1 MRKKCNWHIGLSLLL
16 VVVLIIGLLP
26 VTGIA
31 QNDNEGELILSF
43 DMPVTEIIVPL
54 GTVSAD
60 IPLPETLTATLE
72 GGSTVNIPVTW
83 GTSGLYQK
91 DEAGTYLFTAD
102 IGTYVYAQARPV
114 AVITVAPLGEIFHEN
129 QISGKLW
136 LDENGDGV
144 MDEGEHAIA
153 GYPVSL
159 YTADDKSTAIRN
171 TKTLSDGTYRFDN
184 VEPGSYVVGI
194 ASETIEET
202 EYLLPTEGV
211 AGDNKFNLVQID
223 EEITAAYSEPVVIM
237 EDVDTAAENI
247 NAGLHQGAKRFSFL
261 AGSFINLP
269 LGGNVLASG
278 DTDKLVV
285 MEADG
290 DPLSGYYEA
299 YTANESGL
307 RAALLGIYQRNQAE
321 SDYIMYFGSNIT
333 NLPGNMFNDTSS
345 ATGTGDVTF
354 ASLRER
360 LNTLVV
366 TGNQEDLVTDTPA
379 ASAPSNASLISV
391 SGTGERYFGCNII
404 LRNIRHT
411 FNAGNSGTQG
421 VYMNGYSL
429 TLGGNSWQTA
439 ATRYFGG
446 SSTGEVTPS
455 EETASITVY
464 STGTGNSY
472 FIGGMRTG
480 TLNGNAAVTIL
491 GTSSNTF
498 NIRGGGLG
506 TSASAPANITGNV
519 TNTITGMTSTASGTQ
534 GLGNFVGG
542 VEYGNVGGQ
551 ITNTIS
557 GSGRLAYTGT
567 GYNWGT
573 LNSWFVGGSLNGNIG
588 SDSTLG
594 GDVDTSDLS
603 DLADTSDYIIKNNI
617 DTGDFTTGRWC
628 YLGTNYVSGIVKGN
642 VVNIVRAGTA
652 NKGSINA
659 FAGGAGISAEIGGT
673 WPDTF
678 NIDTTTGKVTN
689 IEAGLAAAK
698 AQSQS
703 KYQLYGNITN
713 VIREGSMC
721 TNTDYNYWFRG
732 AGWGYMEGNAYSE
745 VGTEGLVYKQSYD
758 TYNYT
763 SSPNTASNQGEVTGF
778 DLVGGGGRCGIGV
791 NGAANS
797 SFCIKGDTTLVTRH
811 VLARWTYGGNFGG
824 VQVGDSLRIHHAGVV
839 DTCEG
844 TGFGSYIHV
853 GDGRAEVYGGQVDW
867 FLSGGGW
874 HDNYQDGNVSV
885 EVFDAPNVII
895 NASMGGTY
903 GEYDNST
910 YPHRIS
916 GNSTIMVRG
925 GNFSGRARTG
935 VLRGFSAGP
944 SNNGYIWGNAS
955 VTIDLRGNQYGFSLA
970 SGDSISGGRR
980 LGAGTSSYL
989 GTDANN
995 TVTLNVLT
1003 DDSQTDLLN
1012 GLNIY
1017 GDCSGTAASAGNTR
1031 AGRIIIN
1038 VNAPNAIIGNLY
1050 ATDYSNLTGGT
1061 LRRDVQVNLVSAG
1074 TITGLCAG
1082 NGTEN
1087 IINTVASASEQA
1099 GKKAVINVGP
1109 QSADP
1114 NDILGDWETG
1124 QTPDG
1129 LPHRILISTN
1139 GIIGFTSMDIQK
1151 RLLVAQ
1157 NGNIK
1162 NGLNA
1167 TVSNHGTSY
1176 HTFGDV
1182 TLHAGEGM
1190 KGAGLGIAS
1199 AGASFIAGTARVEG
1213 EGQVYIQSTGQVDQI
1228 VLTDIITTENN
1239 ALTWLKVGNVSADSN
1254 LQTNWFG
1261 VSSGWRVIT
1270 LNPDKEKAK
1279 DRITP
1284 VNFRGSEEATG
1295 KTFIG
1300 DSDTHFSGNN
1310 GYAVAILGSVYNWE
1324 VTEGYGKVSHN
1335 VPVSTTVPS
1344 SGQSISAYGTVP
1356 ADTPSAKGSIALPS
1370 ALIPGTVPYPVF
1382 SFIPDSAR
1390 GEHVESVDIFG
1401 SDRYI
1406 SATPHMYHIDA
1417 GDVNQVKT
1425 WTASGD
1431 DKDYSFDIRAQ
1442 FAQGDTQVSAQ
1453 DVIITESEAA
1463 AINSVDDV
1471 ISYTQASGSPFFGN
1485 NITAQLLDEIRTPLG
1500 LDQTW
1505 RTHTVSYTAG
1515 DETLTGGQVH
1525 TDARV
1530 TVVRGGTAVSADR
1543 KYALYANDGT
1553 MTLEQAQLI
1562 GSQTALDS
1570 GFTKA
1575 VAILANGTTAVP
1587 SINNEALPAITGS
1600 TAATVPKDVPVSYSY
1615 APDGQS
1621 QAVTKQ
1627 VNVHIKGPSEVNV
1640 TISKRVAGDYADKT
1654 REFSFAIYVRDSSGA
1669 AIPAGTQL
1677 LYTGST
1683 VSGSG
1688 AEAPANGTLTLNE
1701 EGKATFTLKHGQQ
1714 ITIKDP
1720 VPQGSVQIVESA
1732 DPNYSVSFTDN
1743 STTSATNGSDTGIV
1757 SLAGADRS
1765 FDFINTRISIV
1776 PTGVLMGSIQG
1787 PALLGLSM
1795 LLLMGLFSACM
1806 INYRRKRSL

>member
-16 VVVLIIGLLP
+16 VVLLIVGLLP

-31 QNDNEGELILSF
+31 QNDNEEELIMAF

-54 GTVSAD
+54 GTESAD

-72 GGSTVNIPVTW
+72 GGSAVNIPVTW
-83 GTSGLYQK
+83 GISGLYHK

-114 AVITVAPLGEIFHEN
+114 AVVTVAPTDELSPGN
-129 QISGKLW
+129 RISGKLW

-144 MDEGEHAIA
+144 MDDGENAIA

-159 YTADDKSTAIRN
+159 YTADDKSTAIRD
-171 TKTLSDGTYRFDN
+171 TKTMSDGTYQFDN

-194 ASETIEET
+194 TSETIEET
-202 EYLLPTEGV
+202 EYLLPTAGIT
-211 AGDNKFNLVQID
+211 GDNQFKLVQID
-223 EEITAAYSEPVVIM
+223 EEIIAAYSETVVIM

-247 NAGLHQGAKRFSFL
+247 NAGLHRGANLFPFASE
-261 AGSFINLP
+261 AFINLP
-269 LGGNVLASG
+269 LGGNILASG
-278 DTDKLVV
+278 DTAKLVV

-290 DPLSGYYEA
+290 DPVSGYYEA

-307 RAALLGIYQRNQAE
+307 RAALLGLYQRNQAE
-321 SDYIMYFGSNIT
+321 CDYIMYLGSNIT
-333 NLPGNMFNDTSS
+333 SLPGNIFNNTAS
-345 ATGTGDVTF
+345 ATGTGDITF
-354 ASLRER
+354 ASLRGR
-360 LNTLVV
+360 LNTLVL
-366 TGNQEDLVTDTPA
+366 TGNQEDPVTDTPA
-379 ASAPSNASLISV
+379 ASAPSDASLISI

-404 LRNIRHT
+404 LRNVRHT
-411 FNAGNSGTQG
+411 FNAGESGTQG
-421 VYMNGYSL
+421 VYMNGYAL
-429 TLGGNSWQTA
+429 ILGGNSWQTT

-446 SSTGEVTPS
+446 SSTGSVTPY

-464 STGTGNSY
+464 STGNGSSY

-491 GTSSNTF
+491 GTSGNTF
-498 NIRGGGLG
+498 SIRGGGLG
-506 TSASAPANITGNV
+506 TSASAPANITGSV
-519 TNTITGMTSTASGTQ
+519 TSTISNMATGSG
-534 GLGNFVGG
+534 GLERFLGG
-542 VEYGNVGGQ
+542 VEYGSVGGP
-551 ITNTIS
+551 ITNEIS
-557 GSGRLAYTGT
+557 GNGRFSSSDT
-567 GYNWGT
+567 GYLWASAT
-573 LNSWFVGGSLNGNIG
+573 SRFVGGSLYGNVG
-588 SDSTLG
+588 SDATLG
-594 GDVDTSDLS
+594 SAVDTSDLS
-603 DLADTSDYIIKNNI
+603 GLLDTGDYVIKNNI
-617 DTGDFTTGRWC
+617 DTSNFTYGRAC
-628 YLGTNYVSGIVKGN
+628 YIGTNYQSGIVKGN
-642 VVNIVRAGTA
+642 VINLVKAGTD
-652 NKGSINA
+652 NRGSLSV
-659 FAGGAGISAEIGGT
+659 FSGGAGIYAAIGGAWQSQFT
-673 WPDTF
+673 YYPSTA
-678 NIDTTTGKVTN
+678 KVTN
-689 IEAGLAAAK
+689 VEAGLAAAK
-698 AQSQS
+698 AASG
-703 KYQLYGNITN
+703 YQLYGNITS
-713 VIREGSMC
+713 VIYSGSIC
-721 TNTDYNYWFRG
+721 YSADNEHWFRG

-745 VGTEGLVYKQSYD
+745 VGTEGIAYLGNSNSYSYS
-758 TYNYT
+758 TTNRTQGYN
-763 SSPNTASNQGEVTGF
+763 TGF
-778 DLVGGGGRCGIGV
+778 DLVGGGGTISS
-791 NGAANS
+791 NN
-797 SFCIKGDTTLVTRH
+797 SFCIKGDTTLVTRN
-811 VLARWTYGGNFGG
+811 VLARWTYGGSFGG
-824 VQVGDSLRIHHAGVV
+824 VQVGDSVRIHHGGVV

-844 TGFGSYIHV
+844 TGYNSFIHV
-853 GDGRAEVYGGQVDW
+853 GDGRAEVHGGQVDW

-874 HDNYQDGNVSV
+874 NDSYQDGNVSV
-885 EVFDAPNVII
+885 EVFDKPNVYI

-903 GEYDNST
+903 GSST
-910 YPHRIS
+910 THYIS
-916 GNSTIMVRG
+916 GDSTIVVHG
-925 GNFSGRARTG
+925 GNFSGTARAD
-935 VLRGFSAGP
+935 VFRGFSAGP
-944 SNNGYIWGNAS
+944 SYAGYIYGNAS
-955 VTIDLRGNQYGFSLA
+955 VTIDLRGNQYGFSIE

-980 LGAGTSSYL
+980 LNAGTGSYL

-1003 DDSQTDLLN
+1003 DNSQTDLLN

-1017 GDCSGTAASAGNTR
+1017 GDCSLDAGSAGNTR
-1031 AGRIIIN
+1031 AGHIIIN

-1050 ATDYSNLTGGT
+1050 ATNYSNLSGGT

-1087 IINTVASASEQA
+1087 ITNAVASASEQA

-1109 QSADP
+1109 QSADT
-1114 NDILGDWETG
+1114 NDILGDRETG
-1124 QTPDG
+1124 QTLDG
-1129 LPHRILISTN
+1129 LPHRIQISTN
-1139 GIIGFTSMDIQK
+1139 GIIGFTSMDIRN

-1176 HTFGDV
+1176 HSFGDV

-1190 KGAGLGIAS
+1190 EGAGLGIAS

-1213 EGQVYIQSTGQVDQI
+1213 EGQVYIQSTGQADQI

-1261 VSSGWRVIT
+1261 VNSGWRVIT
-1270 LNPDKEKAK
+1270 LNPDKAKAK

-1284 VNFRGSEEATG
+1284 VNFRGSEESTG

-1335 VPVSTTVPS
+1335 VPVSTAAPS

-1356 ADTPSAKGSIALPS
+1356 ADTPSVKGSIALPS

-1382 SFIPDSAR
+1382 SFIPDSAC
-1390 GEHVESVDIFG
+1390 GEHVEGVDIFG

-1406 SATPHMYHIDA
+1406 SSAPHNYHVDA
-1417 GDVNQVKT
+1417 GDVNQIKT

-1431 DKDYSFDIRAQ
+1431 DKDYSFDIRSQ
-1442 FAQGDTQVSAQ
+1442 FAQGDTQVSAR

-1463 AINSVDDV
+1463 AINSADDV
-1471 ISYTQASGSPFFGN
+1471 ISYTQASGSPFFQN
-1485 NITAQLLDEIRTPLG
+1485 NITDQLLEEIRASLG
-1500 LDQTW
+1500 QGQTW
-1505 RTHTVSYTAG
+1505 RSHTVSYTAG
-1515 DETLTGGQVH
+1515 DEALTGGQIH

-1530 TVVRGGTAVSADR
+1530 TVVRDGTAVSADR
-1543 KYALYANDGT
+1543 QYALYANDGT
-1553 MTLEQAQLI
+1553 MTLTQAQEI
-1562 GSQTALDS
+1562 GGQTALDS
-1570 GFTKA
+1570 GYTKA
-1575 VAILANGTTAVP
+1575 AAILANGTTAVP
-1587 SINNEALPAITGS
+1587 SIDNEAIPAITGS

-1627 VNVHIKGPSEVNV
+1627 VTIHINGPSEVNV

-1654 REFSFAIYVRDSSGA
+1654 REFSFAIYFRDNSGA
-1669 AIPAGTQL
+1669 ALPAGTQL

-1683 VSGSG
+1683 VSGPE
-1688 AEAPANGTLTLNE
+1688 AESPANGTLTLNE

-1720 VPQGSVQIVESA
+1720 VPQGSVQIVETA
-1732 DPNYSVSFTDN
+1732 DPNYSVSFTD
-1743 STTSATNGSDTGIV
+1743 TTTTDTTNGSDTGEV
-1757 SLAGADRS
+1757 SLAGADRT
-1765 FDFINTRISIV
+1765 FDFINTRISAV
-1776 PTGVLMGSIQG
+1776 PTGVLMGDIDG

-1795 LLLMGLFSACM
+1795 LLLMVLVSVGM

>member
-114 AVITVAPLGEIFHEN
+114 AVVTVAPLGELFHEN

-144 MDEGEHAIA
+144 MDDGEHAIA

-159 YTADDKSTAIRN
+159 YTADDKSTAIRD

-184 VEPGSYVVGI
+184 VELGSYVVGI

-211 AGDNKFNLVQID
+211 TGDNKFNLVQID

-237 EDVDTAAENI
+237 EDVVTAAENI
-247 NAGLHQGAKRFSFL
+247 NAGLYQGAKRFSFL

-278 DTDKLVV
+278 DTGKLVV

-307 RAALLGIYQRNQAE
+307 RSALLGIYQRNQAE

-333 NLPGNMFNDTSS
+333 NLPGNIFNDTTS
-345 ATGTGDVTF
+345 ATGTVDITF

-360 LNTLVV
+360 LNTLVL
-366 TGNQEDLVTDTPA
+366 TGNQEDPVTDTPA

-421 VYMNGYSL
+421 VYMNGYAL

-446 SSTGEVTPS
+446 SSTGFVTPY

-464 STGTGNSY
+464 STGNGDSY

-491 GTSSNTF
+491 GTSGNTF
-498 NIRGGGLG
+498 SIRGGGLG
-506 TSASAPANITGNV
+506 TSASAPANITGSV
-519 TNTITGMTSTASGTQ
+519 TNNITNMATGSG
-534 GLGNFVGG
+534 GLERFLGG
-542 VEYGNVGGQ
+542 VEYGSVEGP
-551 ITNTIS
+551 ITNEIS
-557 GSGRLAYTGT
+557 GSGRFTSSDAGYTWTSGT
-567 GYNWGT
+567 
-573 LNSWFVGGSLNGNIG
+573 SRFIGGSLYGDVG
-588 SDSTLG
+588 SGATLG
-594 GDVDTSDLS
+594 SAVDTSDLTGLLYT
-603 DLADTSDYIIKNNI
+603 DDYVIKNYIDTSNFTNGRACYI
-617 DTGDFTTGRWC
+617 
-628 YLGTNYVSGIVKGN
+628 GTNFQSGIVKGN
-642 VVNIVRAGTA
+642 VINLVKAGMD
-652 NKGSINA
+652 NNGSISV
-659 FAGGAGISAEIGGT
+659 FSGGASIYAAIGGVWQSQFT
-673 WPDTF
+673 YNPSTA
-678 NIDTTTGKVTN
+678 KVTN
-689 IEAGLAAAK
+689 VEAGLNAAK
-698 AQSQS
+698 AAAD
-703 KYQLYGNITN
+703 YQLYGNITN
-713 VIREGSMC
+713 VIYSGSIC
-721 TNTDYNYWFRG
+721 YSADNEHWFRG

-745 VGTEGLVYKQSYD
+745 VGTEGIAYLGNYKSYSYS
-758 TYNYT
+758 TTNRSQGYN
-763 SSPNTASNQGEVTGF
+763 TGF
-778 DLVGGGGRCGIGV
+778 DLVGGGGTIS
-791 NGAANS
+791 ANN
-797 SFCIKGDTTLVTRH
+797 SFCIKGDTTLVTRN
-811 VLARWTYGGNFGG
+811 VLARWTYGGSFGG
-824 VQVGDSLRIHHAGVV
+824 VQVGDSVRIHHGGVV

-844 TGFGSYIHV
+844 TGYNSFIHV
-853 GDGRAEVYGGQVDW
+853 GDGRAEVHGGQVDW

-874 HDNYQDGNVSV
+874 NDSYQDGNVSV
-885 EVFDAPNVII
+885 EVFDKPNVYI

-903 GEYDNST
+903 GSST
-910 YPHRIS
+910 THYIS
-916 GNSTIMVRG
+916 GDSTIVVRG
-925 GNFSGRARTG
+925 GNFSGTARAD
-935 VLRGFSAGP
+935 VYQGFSAGP
-944 SNNGYIWGNAS
+944 SNAGYIYGNAS
-955 VTIDLRGNQYGFSLA
+955 VTIDLRGNQYGFSIE

-980 LGAGTSSYL
+980 LGASNSSYL

-995 TVTLNVLT
+995 TVTLNVLA

-1017 GDCSGTAASAGNTR
+1017 GDCALTNYNSSTVNDTYVNRTR
-1031 AGRIIIN
+1031 AGNIIIN
-1038 VNAPNAIIGNLY
+1038 VNAPNANIGNLY
-1050 ATDYSNLTGGT
+1050 ATNYSNLSGGT
-1061 LRRDVQVNLVSAG
+1061 LRKNVQVNLVSAG
-1074 TITGLCAG
+1074 TLTGLCAG
-1082 NGTEN
+1082 NGTEDITN
-1087 IINTVASASEQA
+1087 AVASASEQA

-1109 QSADP
+1109 QSADS
-1114 NDILGDWETG
+1114 NDILGDRENG
-1124 QTPDG
+1124 QTLDG
-1129 LPHRILISTN
+1129 LPHRIQISTN
-1139 GIIGFTSMDIQK
+1139 GIIGFTFMDIRE

-1167 TVSNHGTSY
+1167 TAANHGTSY

-1190 KGAGLGIAS
+1190 EGAGLGIAS

-1228 VLTDIITTENN
+1228 VFTDVITTENN

-1270 LNPDKEKAK
+1270 LNPDKTKAK
-1279 DRITP
+1279 ERITP
-1284 VNFRGSEEATG
+1284 VNFRGIEEATG

-1300 DSDTHFSGNN
+1300 DSDTHFSGSN
-1310 GYAVAILGSVYNWE
+1310 GYAVAIPGSVFTWK
-1324 VTEGYGKVSHN
+1324 VTEGNGKVMHN
-1335 VPVSTTVPS
+1335 VVLSTTAPG
-1344 SGQSISAYGTVP
+1344 SGQTINAYGTVP
-1356 ADTPSAKGSIALPS
+1356 ANTLSTEGMIAVPEPLLPYTS
-1370 ALIPGTVPYPVF
+1370 PPPAFL
-1382 SFIPDSAR
+1382 FIPDSALD
-1390 GEHVESVDIFG
+1390 EHVENVDIYG
-1401 SDRYI
+1401 SDQYI
-1406 SATPHMYHIDA
+1406 SASPHNYQIGPGDMYQTKAWVRSD
-1417 GDVNQVKT
+1417 
-1425 WTASGD
+1425 D
-1431 DKDYSFDIRAQ
+1431 DKGYSFEIIAKFSRD
-1442 FAQGDTQVSAQ
+1442 DTYVHAR

-1463 AINSVDDV
+1463 AINSADDV
-1471 ISYTQASGSPFFGN
+1471 IFYTQASGNTLFQHN
-1485 NITAQLLDEIRTPLG
+1485 LTAQLLAEIRSPLAEN
-1500 LDQTW
+1500 QTW
-1505 RTHTVSYTAG
+1505 RPHLVSYTAG
-1515 DETLTGGQVH
+1515 NTEVSGGGEQIDVH
-1525 TDARV
+1525 V
-1530 TVVRGGTAVSADR
+1530 IVVKDVTAVSADR
-1543 KYALYANDGT
+1543 QYALYANDGT
-1553 MTLEQAQLI
+1553 MTLEQAQMI
-1562 GSQTALDS
+1562 GGQTALDS
-1570 GFTKA
+1570 GYTKA
-1575 VAILANGTTAVP
+1575 VAILANGTTTVP
-1587 SINNEALPAITGS
+1587 SIDNEALPAITGS

-1627 VNVHIKGPSEVNV
+1627 VNVHIEGPSEVNV

-1654 REFSFAIYVRDSSGA
+1654 REFSFAIYFRDSSGA

-1765 FDFINTRISIV
+1765 FDFINTRISVV

-1795 LLLMGLFSACM
+1795 LLLMGLFSAYM

>member
-60 IPLPETLTATLE
+60 IPLPVTLTATLE
-72 GGSTVNIPVTW
+72 GGSTVDIPVTW

-114 AVITVAPLGEIFHEN
+114 AVVTVAPLGELSHEN

-223 EEITAAYSEPVVIM
+223 EKITAAYSEPVVIM
-237 EDVDTAAENI
+237 EDVNTAAENI
-247 NAGLHQGAKRFSFL
+247 NAGLYQGAKRFSFL

-278 DTDKLVV
+278 DTGKLVV

-333 NLPGNMFNDTSS
+333 NLPGNIFNDTSS

-360 LNTLVV
+360 LNTLVL
-366 TGNQEDLVTDTPA
+366 TGNQEDPVTDTPA

-411 FNAGNSGTQG
+411 FNASEIGTQG
-421 VYMNGYSL
+421 VYMNGYAL

-446 SSTGEVTPS
+446 SSTGFVTPY

-464 STGTGNSY
+464 STGNGDSY

-491 GTSSNTF
+491 GTSGNTF
-498 NIRGGGLG
+498 SIRGGGLG
-506 TSASAPANITGNV
+506 TSASVPANITGSV
-519 TNTITGMTSTASGTQ
+519 TNTIINMATGSG
-534 GLGNFVGG
+534 GLERFLGG
-542 VEYGNVGGQ
+542 VEYGSVEGP
-551 ITNTIS
+551 ITNEIS
-557 GSGRLAYTGT
+557 GSGRFTSSDAGYTWTSGT
-567 GYNWGT
+567 
-573 LNSWFVGGSLNGNIG
+573 SRFIGGSLYGDVG
-588 SDSTLG
+588 SDATLG
-594 GDVDTSDLS
+594 SAVDTSDLTGLLYT
-603 DLADTSDYIIKNNI
+603 DDYVIKNYIDTSNFTNGRACYI
-617 DTGDFTTGRWC
+617 
-628 YLGTNYVSGIVKGN
+628 GTNFQTGIVKGN
-642 VVNIVRAGTA
+642 VINLVKAGTD
-652 NKGSINA
+652 NNGSLSV
-659 FAGGAGISAEIGGT
+659 FSGGASIYAAIGGVWQNQFT
-673 WPDTF
+673 YYPSTA
-678 NIDTTTGKVTN
+678 KVTN
-689 IEAGLAAAK
+689 VEAGLNAAK
-698 AQSQS
+698 AASD
-703 KYQLYGNITN
+703 YQLYGNITN
-713 VIREGSMC
+713 VIYSGSIC
-721 TNTDYNYWFRG
+721 YSADNEHWFRG
-732 AGWGYMEGNAYSE
+732 AGWGYMEGNAFSE
-745 VGTEGLVYKQSYD
+745 VGTEGIAYLGNYKSYSYS
-758 TYNYT
+758 TTNRSQGYN
-763 SSPNTASNQGEVTGF
+763 TGF
-778 DLVGGGGRCGIGV
+778 DLVGGGGTIS
-791 NGAANS
+791 ANN
-797 SFCIKGDTTLVTRH
+797 SFCIKGDTTLVTRN
-811 VLARWTYGGNFGG
+811 VLARWTYGGSFGG
-824 VQVGDSLRIHHAGVV
+824 VQVGDSVRIHHGGVV

-844 TGFGSYIHV
+844 TGFNSFIHV
-853 GDGRAEVYGGQVDW
+853 GDGRAEVHGGQVDW

-874 HDNYQDGNVSV
+874 NDSYQDGNVSV
-885 EVFDAPNVII
+885 EVFDKPNVYI

-903 GEYDNST
+903 GSST
-910 YPHRIS
+910 THYIS
-916 GNSTIMVRG
+916 GDSTIVVHG
-925 GNFSGRARTG
+925 GNFSGTARAD
-935 VLRGFSAGP
+935 VFRGFSAGP
-944 SNNGYIWGNAS
+944 SYAGYIYGNAS

-989 GTDANN
+989 GTDASN

-1003 DDSQTDLLN
+1003 DDSKTDLLN

-1190 KGAGLGIAS
+1190 EGAGLGIAS

-1382 SFIPDSAR
+1382 SFIPDSSR
-1390 GEHVESVDIFG
+1390 GEHVESVGIFG

-1406 SATPHMYHIDA
+1406 SATPHLYHIDA

-1530 TVVRGGTAVSADR
+1530 TVVRNGTAVSADR

-1600 TAATVPKDVPVSYSY
+1600 TASTVPKDVPVSYSY

-1669 AIPAGTQL
+1669 AVPAGTQL

-1688 AEAPANGTLTLNE
+1688 AEAPANGTLILNE

-1720 VPQGSVQIVESA
+1720 VPQGSVQIVESP

-1765 FDFINTRISIV
+1765 FDFINTRISVV

-1787 PALLGLSM
+1787 PTLLGLSM

>member
-43 DMPVTEIIVPL
+43 DMPVTEIIVPS

-83 GTSGLYQK
+83 GISGLYQK

-114 AVITVAPLGEIFHEN
+114 AVVTVAPLGELSHEN
-129 QISGKLW
+129 HISGKLW

-144 MDEGEHAIA
+144 MDDDEHAIA

-159 YTADDKSTAIRN
+159 YTTDDKSTAIRD
-171 TKTLSDGTYRFDN
+171 TKTLSDGIYRFDN

-194 ASETIEET
+194 ASKTIEET
-202 EYLLPTEGV
+202 EYLLPAEGV
-211 AGDNKFNLVQID
+211 TGDNKFNLVQID
-223 EEITAAYSEPVVIM
+223 EEITAAYSEPIAIM

-247 NAGLHQGAKRFSFL
+247 NAGLYQGAKRFSFL

-269 LGGNVLASG
+269 LGGNVLANG
-278 DTDKLVV
+278 DADKLVV

-333 NLPGNMFNDTSS
+333 NLPGNIFNDTTS
-345 ATGTGDVTF
+345 ANGTGDVTF

-360 LNTLVV
+360 LNTLVM
-366 TGNQEDLVTDTPA
+366 TGHQEDPVTDTPA

-411 FNAGNSGTQG
+411 FNASEIGTQG
-421 VYMNGYSL
+421 VYMNGYAL
-429 TLGGNSWQTA
+429 TLGGNSWQTTD
-439 ATRYFGG
+439 TRYFGG
-446 SSTGEVTPS
+446 SSTGSVTPS

-464 STGTGNSY
+464 STGSGNSY

-480 TLNGNAAVTIL
+480 TLNGNAAITIL
-491 GTSSNTF
+491 GTSGNTF
-498 NIRGGGLG
+498 SVRGGGLG
-506 TSASAPANITGNV
+506 PTASAPANITGSV
-519 TNTITGMTSTASGTQ
+519 TSIISNMATGSG
-534 GLGNFVGG
+534 GLERFLGG
-542 VEYGNVGGQ
+542 VEYGSVEGP
-551 ITNTIS
+551 ITNEIS
-557 GSGRLAYTGT
+557 GNGRFSYSET
-567 GYNWGT
+567 GYLWALAT
-573 LNSWFVGGSLNGNIG
+573 SRFVGGSLYGNVG
-588 SDSTLG
+588 SDATLG
-594 GDVDTSDLS
+594 SPVDTSDLS
-603 DLADTSDYIIKNNI
+603 GLLYTDDYVIKNNV
-617 DTGDFTTGRWC
+617 DTSNFTNGRAG
-628 YLGTNYVSGIVKGN
+628 YIGTNLESGTVKGN
-642 VVNIVRAGTA
+642 VINLVKAGTDGR
-652 NKGSINA
+652 GSLNA
-659 FAGGAGISAEIGGT
+659 FSGGAGIGAAIGGVWQSQFT
-673 WPDTF
+673 YYL
-678 NIDTTTGKVTN
+678 NGK
-689 IEAGLAAAK
+689 IENVERGLAAAK
-698 AQSQS
+698 AAAG
-703 KYQLYGNITN
+703 YQLYGNITN
-713 VIREGSMC
+713 VIYSGSIC
-721 TNTDYNYWFRG
+721 YASADAWWFRG

-745 VGTEGLVYKQSYD
+745 VGTEGVAYFRNNSSYSYS
-758 TYNYT
+758 TTNKSQGYN
-763 SSPNTASNQGEVTGF
+763 TGF
-778 DLVGGGGRCGIGV
+778 DLVGGGGTV
-791 NGAANS
+791 SANN
-797 SFCIKGDTTLVTRH
+797 SFCIKGDTTLVTRN
-811 VLARWTYGGNFGG
+811 VLARWTYGGSFGG
-824 VQVGDSLRIHHAGVV
+824 VQVGDSVRIHHGGVV

-844 TGFGSYIHV
+844 TGYNSFIHV
-853 GDGRAEVYGGQVDW
+853 GDGRAEVHGGQVDW

-874 HDNYQDGNVSV
+874 NDLYQDGNVSV
-885 EVFDAPNVII
+885 EVFDKPNIYI

-903 GEYDNST
+903 GAST
-910 YPHRIS
+910 THCIS
-916 GNSTIMVRG
+916 GDSTIVVRG
-925 GNFSGRARTG
+925 GDFSGTARDV
-935 VLRGFSAGP
+935 VLQGFSAGP
-944 SNNGYIWGNAS
+944 SNLGSIYGNAS
-955 VTIDLRGNQYGFSLA
+955 VTMDLRGNQYGFSIEP
-970 SGDSISGGRR
+970 GDSISGGRR
-980 LGAGTSSYL
+980 LGASNSTYL

-995 TVTLNVLT
+995 TVTLNVLA

-1017 GDCSGTAASAGNTR
+1017 GDCALSAYNSNTVNDQYVNRTR
-1031 AGRIIIN
+1031 AGNIIIN
-1038 VNAPNAIIGNLY
+1038 VNAPNANIGNLY
-1050 ATDYSNLTGGT
+1050 ATNYSNLSGGT
-1061 LRRDVQVNLVSAG
+1061 LRKNVQVNLVSAG
-1074 TITGLCAG
+1074 TLTGLCAG
-1082 NGTEN
+1082 NGTEDITN
-1087 IINTVASASEQA
+1087 AVASASEQA

-1109 QSADP
+1109 QSEDP
-1114 NDILGDWETG
+1114 NDILGDRENG
-1124 QTPDG
+1124 QTNDG
-1129 LPHRILISTN
+1129 LPHRINISTN
-1139 GIIGFTSMDIQK
+1139 GIIGFTSMDIRE

-1167 TVSNHGTSY
+1167 TAANHGTSY

-1190 KGAGLGIAS
+1190 EGAGLGIAS

-1228 VLTDIITTENN
+1228 VFTDVITTENN

-1270 LNPDKEKAK
+1270 LNPDKTKAK
-1279 DRITP
+1279 ERITP
-1284 VNFRGSEEATG
+1284 VNFRGSEESTG

-1324 VTEGYGKVSHN
+1324 VTEGYGKISHN
-1335 VPVSTTVPS
+1335 VPVSTTAPS
-1344 SGQSISAYGTVP
+1344 SGQPISAYGTVP

-1370 ALIPGTVPYPVF
+1370 ALVPGTVPYPVF

-1390 GEHVESVDIFG
+1390 GEHVEGVDIFG

-1417 GDVNQVKT
+1417 GDVNQLKT

-1431 DKDYSFDIRAQ
+1431 DKNYSFDIRAQ

-1463 AINSVDDV
+1463 AISSVADV
-1471 ISYTQASGSPFFGN
+1471 ISYTQASGSPFFQN
-1485 NITAQLLDEIRTPLG
+1485 NITDQMLEEIRAPLEQG
-1500 LDQTW
+1500 QVW
-1505 RTHTVSYTAG
+1505 RSHTISYTAG
-1515 DETLTGGQVH
+1515 DEAVSGGQVH
-1525 TDARV
+1525 LDAHV
-1530 TVVRGGTAVSADR
+1530 TVVRNGTSVSADR
-1543 KYALYANDGT
+1543 QYALYANDGT
-1553 MTLEQAQLI
+1553 MTLAQAQVL
-1562 GSQTALDS
+1562 GGQTALDS
-1570 GFTKA
+1570 GYTNA
-1575 VAILANGTTAVP
+1575 VAILANGSTAVP
-1587 SINNEALPAITGS
+1587 SINNEALPEITGS

-1621 QAVTKQ
+1621 QAVAKQ
-1627 VNVHIKGPSEVNV
+1627 VTVHIKGPTEVNV
-1640 TISKRVAGDYADKT
+1640 TISKMVAGDYADKT
-1654 REFSFAIYVRDSSGA
+1654 REFSFTIYLRDGGGVA
-1669 AIPAGTQL
+1669 LPAGTQL
-1677 LYTGST
+1677 LYTGSV

-1688 AEAPANGTLTLNE
+1688 AESPASGTLTLNE

-1714 ITIKDP
+1714 IIMKDP

-1732 DPNYSVSFTDN
+1732 DPNYSVSFTD
-1743 STTSATNGSDTGIV
+1743 TTTTVTTNGSDTGAV
-1757 SLAGADRS
+1757 SLSGADRT
-1765 FDFINTRISIV
+1765 FDFINTRISVV
-1776 PTGVLMGSIQG
+1776 PTGVLTGDIQG

-1795 LLLMGLFSACM
+1795 LLLMVLVSAGM
-1806 INYRRKRSL
+1806 IHCRRKRSF